1 MTTGDDDFLSRWSRR
16 KRAVEAEEAASEPA
30 VPEASEQLAP
40 APEDETE
47 EQTLER
53 LGLPDPDSLSE
64 GDDFTGFLK
73 SGVPDALRRRAL
85 RRLWRSNPVLANVDG
100 LVDYGDD
107 FTDAAMV
114 PDVLATAYKVGQGML
129 KKITEDDDVE
139 ATADSVKTPSGL
151 DETDVESVAVEDDVS
166 TTADVDNADEV
177 DSLEIAEVPENIGN
191 ADADDS
197 EVAVWRPRRMR
208 FTNT

>member
-47 EQTLER
+47 EQALER

-139 ATADSVKTPSGL
+139 AKTM
-151 DETDVESVAVEDDVS
+151 DEAISWSISQGPLAKEHTDAWTE
-166 TTADVDNADEV
+166 NAIKNVFDTKQQKLCCV
-177 DSLEIAEVPENIGN
+177 
-191 ADADDS
+191 
-197 EVAVWRPRRMR
+197 
-208 FTNT
+208 